1 MYNKLN
7 SHYSEPM
14 KPRNK
19 FEKTVLAQSKKLRPI
34 TKAQMNWAFRECIDH
49 YAHRLPKGRT
59 TCMDCGHSWIMDKQT
74 KYYTCPE
81 CGARLEVVTSYVR
94 KVQQKQYFTVLT
106 TCGEYQ
112 VLRMYLLF
120 VEMEKGCKADPY
132 VLEIGQYWWNKE
144 GRMAVVGKQR
154 IWGRYLDLF
163 SFASP
168 MAIRQDNIAY
178 DHIAHSP
185 IYPKFKV
192 TDTLHRNG
200 FKGDFHGIVPTKLI
214 PALLSDSRAET
225 LMKSGNIEHLRY
237 FLSKPQ
243 ALDRCW
249 HSYKIAMRNK
259 YAITDLSLWCDLVYL
274 LEKLGKDLRNPH
286 FICPTDL
293 KAAHDL
299 YMEKRQA
306 QLEREREQQRIAMEA
321 ERLERERKRLEDMV
335 KEKDEYIRKKAA
347 FLNLVL
353 TDGLIIVKVLQS
365 VDEFYEEGKA
375 MHHCVYT
382 NAYYNDENSL
392 ILSARIDG
400 ERIETVEVDLQT
412 LKVVQSRG
420 VCNSNT
426 EYHDRIIKLVE
437 DNAEQ
442 IRQRMKQVA

>member
-7 SHYSEPM
+7 SHYSELM
-14 KPRNK
+14 KP
-19 FEKTVLAQSKKLRPI
+19 KTSIQKEIIRLSANLPELTDAQR
-34 TKAQMNWAFRECIDH
+34 TYAFRHCFKH
-49 YAHRLPKGRT
+49 YGRRTAKGII
-59 TCMDCGHSWIMDKQT
+59 TCTECGHAWKSGHSLADTLCGCSCPNCGTALEIVDTRKRVFTDNEYFSILATCKGYQVIRFFFVRSRQKVGQKAEYSICEVVQRWIAPDGKSET
-74 KYYTCPE
+74 V
-81 CGARLEVVTSYVR
+81 ARLRGMSPLYYDLWVEDSPMEIR
-94 KVQQKQYFTVLT
+94 KNNQHRVYDI
-106 TCGEYQ
+106 
-112 VLRMYLLF
+112 
-120 VEMEKGCKADPY
+120 DPICTY
-132 VLEIGQYWWNKE
+132 P
-144 GRMAVVGKQR
+144 RQR
-154 IWGRYLDLF
+154 II
-163 SFASP
+163 P
-168 MAIRQDNIAY
+168 EI
-178 DHIAHSP
+178 
-185 IYPKFKV
+185 K
-192 TDTLHRNG
+192 RNG
-200 FKGDFHGIVPTKLI
+200 FDGNLHGIPPYSLFTAI
-214 PALLSDSRAET
+214 LSDSRAET

-259 YAITDLSLWCDLVYL
+259 YAITDISLWCDLLYL
-274 LEKLGKDLRNPH
+274 LEKLGKDVRNPH

-293 KAAHDL
+293 KAAHDR

-306 QLEREREQQRIAMEA
+306 QLERERERRRMIWEA
-321 ERLERERKRLEDMV
+321 ERLERERKRLEDMA

-365 VDEFYEEGKA
+365 VDE
-375 MHHCVYT
+375 
-382 NAYYNDENSL
+382 
-392 ILSARIDG
+392 

>member
-1 MYNKLN
+1 
-7 SHYSEPM
+7 M

-19 FEKTVLAQSKKLRPI
+19 FEKAVLAQSKKLRPI
-34 TKAQMNWAFRECIDH
+34 TKAQMKWAFRECIEH
-49 YAHRLPKGRT
+49 YAHRLPKGHT
-59 TCMDCGHSWIMDKQT
+59 TCMNCGHSWMMGKQT
-74 KYYTCPE
+74 EHCTCPE
-81 CGARLEVVTSYVR
+81 CGARLKVVTTFVR
-94 KVQQKQYFTVLT
+94 KVRQKQYFTVLT

-132 VLEIGQYWWNKE
+132 ALEIGQYWWNKD
-144 GRMAVVGKQR
+144 GRTAVVGKQR
-154 IWGRYLDLF
+154 IMGRYLDLF

-178 DHIAHSP
+178 DHISYSP
-185 IYPKFKV
+185 LYPKFKV
-192 TDTLHRNG
+192 TDTLRRNG
-200 FKGDFHGIVPTKLI
+200 FNGDFHDIVPTTLI

-225 LMKSGNIEHLRY
+225 LMKSGNGEHLRY
-237 FLSKPQ
+237 FLTNPQ

-249 HSYKIAMRNK
+249 NSYKIAMRNK
-259 YAITDLSLWCDLVYL
+259 YDITDISL
-274 LEKLGKDLRNPH
+274 
-286 FICPTDL
+286 
-293 KAAHDL
+293 AHDL
-299 YMEKRQA
+299 YMGKRQA
-306 QLEREREQQRIAMEA
+306 QLERERERLRREREA
-321 ERLERERKRLEDMV
+321 ERLERERKRLEEMEE
-335 KEKDEYIRKKAA
+335 EKDEYIRKKAA

-382 NAYYNDENSL
+382 NAYYNNENSL

-400 ERIETVEVDLQT
+400 QRIETVEVDLQT

-426 EYHDRIIKLVE
+426 EYHDRIIALVE
-437 DNAEQ
+437 SNAEQ
-442 IRQRMKQVA
+442 IRQRMVAA

>member
-1 MYNKLN
+1 
-7 SHYSEPM
+7 M
-14 KPRNK
+14 K
-19 FEKTVLAQSKKLRPI
+19 
-34 TKAQMNWAFRECIDH
+34 WAFRECIDH

-59 TCMDCGHSWIMDKQT
+59 TCMDCGHSWMMDKQT
-74 KYYTCPE
+74 EYCTCPE
-81 CGARLEVVTSYVR
+81 CGARLKVETSYVR
-94 KVQQKQYFTVLT
+94 KVRQKQYFTVLT

-132 VLEIGQYWWNKE
+132 ALEIGQYWWNKE
-144 GRMAVVGKQR
+144 GRTAVVGKQR

-178 DHIAHSP
+178 DHISYSP

-192 TDTLHRNG
+192 SDTLRRNG
-200 FKGDFHGIVPTKLI
+200 FKGDFHDIVPTMLI

-243 ALDRCW
+243 ALDRC
-249 HSYKIAMRNK
+249 
-259 YAITDLSLWCDLVYL
+259 TDISLWCDLICL

-293 KAAHDL
+293 KAAHDR
-299 YMEKRQA
+299 YMEKRQV
-306 QLEREREQQRIAMEA
+306 QVERERERQRIAWEA
-321 ERLERERKRLEDMV
+321 ERLERERKRLEDMA
-335 KEKDEYIRKKAA
+335 KEKDEYVRKKAA

-382 NAYYNDENSL
+382 NAYYNNENSL

-400 ERIETVEVDLQT
+400 KRIETVEVDLQT

-420 VCNSNT
+420 VCNQNT
-426 EYHDRIIKLVE
+426 EYHDRIVNLV
-437 DNAEQ
+437 NNNMNL
-442 IRQRMKQVA
+442 IRQHMDVA